1 MDISALMG
9 LQQGKGGG
17 LSGELKAE
25 QNKGKAFADG
35 ALRQDVSNAGA
46 KLKLEQEQ
54 RAKLLEFEQNQ
65 RLIMLTLEQAQR
77 MEGIELEQRYRA
89 LIAEKGYKDA
99 KDTMAMD
106 MIKEQAAKVISNM
119 AAGTASSLNK
129 QGIKDAAVS
138 ANFSNAIAGVDNSIS
153 TLISSGAI
161 KGSDMRLAE
170 YLSKKSDIVSQ
181 AGAKDKKGNLINT
194 PQQIADK
201 LANALNQSFGK
212 EVGAYNS
219 ESQKNNDFWEGM
231 AEGMANGQSG
241 LGDLMA
247 KSYREHKTS
256 LIGMG
261 GGTNVKTPVPQSKEG
276 QYIKPLDT
284 TPIVN
289 TLNAQPKPL
298 DVTATANAMTVGNK
312 GLLVT
317 GTAQVNKQA
326 AVVEQQKVMLTNT
339 EYQFKLESEMVSLLG
354 LNTQILNKIM
364 ENTADGG
371 DITLYG
377 RSLTQSLLNESR
389 RNYAVA
395 RYQ

>member
-1 MDISALMG
+1 
-9 LQQGKGGG
+9 
-17 LSGELKAE
+17 
-25 QNKGKAFADG
+25 
-35 ALRQDVSNAGA
+35 
-46 KLKLEQEQ
+46 
-54 RAKLLEFEQNQ
+54 
-65 RLIMLTLEQAQR
+65 
-77 MEGIELEQRYRA
+77 
-89 LIAEKGYKDA
+89 
-99 KDTMAMD
+99 
-106 MIKEQAAKVISNM
+106 
-119 AAGTASSLNK
+119 
-129 QGIKDAAVS
+129 
-138 ANFSNAIAGVDNSIS
+138 
-153 TLISSGAI
+153 
-161 KGSDMRLAE
+161 MRLAE

-201 LANALNQSFGK
+201 LANVLNQTFSK
-212 EVGAYNS
+212 EVGAYNAEAIERNKFAEEMNAS
-219 ESQKNNDFWEGM
+219 TNSVHQSLMGHAAESWALMPKTQLLGTSNQK
-231 AEGMANGQSG
+231 
-241 LGDLMA
+241 
-247 KSYREHKTS
+247 
-256 LIGMG
+256 
-261 GGTNVKTPVPQSKEG
+261 PG